1 MRQFVF
7 KGTNFA
13 QFLCRPKQPPW
24 INNSSSAKEITPLR
38 YPPRKSVVQFA
49 SHWWWQS
56 PQCESSYRHL
66 SKVLQVKI
74 GSKCLGPSL
83 FSNPRKYLG
92 RQPKNCAPEWSQC
105 PCSLQGFLPV
115 LQVYY
120 LRRLRVYL
128 YTNTRRRR
136 KFPKSVV
143 FLPVCLTVWLS
154 VYFSILPFHRSV
166 HLSTFELPI

>member
-1 MRQFVF
+1 M
-7 KGTNFA
+7 
-13 QFLCRPKQPPW
+13 
-24 INNSSSAKEITPLR
+24 
-38 YPPRKSVVQFA
+38 
-49 SHWWWQS
+49 
-56 PQCESSYRHL
+56 
-66 SKVLQVKI
+66 KI

-136 KFPKSVV
+136 KFPKSVC
-143 FLPVCLTVWLS
+143 FSTCLSDCLTVRLLFYLTFSSICPSIYLRTTYLTIYLSIDLSIYRSIYLSIYLSVCLSVCLFVSLSICLS
-154 VYFSILPFHRSV
+154 VYLRPRGGERK
-166 HLSTFELPI
+166 LNGK